1 MNTFDEFFKG
11 TKKTMEKLRFKIN
24 QIDTDGSGYEEKH
37 DNRCESMI
45 NVIAKVYFL
54 TEKFRMQSSE
64 RRWGLR

>member
-1 MNTFDEFFKG
+1 MVQEKMNTFDEFFKG

-45 NVIAKVYFL
+45 NVIAKV
-54 TEKFRMQSSE
+54 
-64 RRWGLR
+64 